1 MTTDQKRRPSE
12 PEADDAAGDMAE
24 FEVERAE
31 QSYLQILHASEG
43 HRYMFLIAE
52 TEDGERVIDGGI
64 IMRENHLAERRGA
77 HYAEK
82 VRVFAEREARAAG
95 LID

>member
-1 MTTDQKRRPSE
+1 
-12 PEADDAAGDMAE
+12 MAE

-31 QSYLQILHASEG
+31 QSYVQIRHASEG

-52 TEDGERVIDGGI
+52 TEDGERVIDGGMV
-64 IMRENHLAERRGA
+64 MREDHQAEHRGV
-77 HYAEK
+77 HYAEEA
-82 VRVFAEREARAAG
+82 RVFAEREARAAG